1 MNNIREIDF
10 ENELQFQASRSG
22 GKGGQNVNKVST
34 KIELNFDVPN
44 SKLLGDEDKNI
55 LKVKLKNKLDKN
67 GILKI
72 VSQSE
77 RSQYLNKLDAI
88 KKFYNLIEKAFKKEK
103 IRRKTNPSKT
113 SKEERLISKKIESR
127 KKSYRSR
134 NFLNDI

>member
-1 MNNIREIDF
+1 MREIDF
-10 ENELQFQASRSG
+10 EGELRFQASRSG

-34 KIELNFDVPN
+34 KIELNFNIPN
-44 SKLLGDEDKNI
+44 SKLLDDEEKNI
-55 LKVKLKNKLDKN
+55 LAVKLKNKLDKN

-88 KKFYNLIEKAFKKEK
+88 KKFYNLIEKAFKREK
-103 IRRKTNPSKT
+103 IRHKTNPSKT
-113 SKEERLISKKIESR
+113 SKEERLISKKIESQ
-127 KKSYRSR
+127 KKSARSR